1 MACAAPDNSETPEQL
16 QLDGTDA
23 LDATRAAVESG
34 VSGVIVGGAL
44 VLRAVIAHFGFRE
57 CLVSES
63 DILDG
68 LIASQRP

>member
-1 MACAAPDNSETPEQL
+1 VRPGMIEGRQD
-16 QLDGTDA
+16 
-23 LDATRAAVESG
+23 
-34 VSGVIVGGAL
+34 VIVGGAL
-44 VLRAVIAHFGFRE
+44 VLRAVMARFGFAE